1 MNKIDFIK
9 LSIFIP
15 MITLI
20 FLMPTINASPEKI
33 LIEPAKVNEGEEAEV
48 KIILDSAPNGLAG
61 YDITVIFRNIGVE
74 PIFNVK
80 FPDWA
85 KLSDSSVKGNS
96 IRLRAVD
103 LNDVIKPGSN
113 NIDLATIIL
122 SNTKRGET
130 IIELIVNKMD
140 DDKGYLITPEVEYG
154 KLIVTGTYIQ
164 NETTIQIFLFVTI
177 LIASVALFIILRHI
191 KSRNKMSRMKKK

>member
-1 MNKIDFIK
+1 MNKIALIK
-9 LSIFIP
+9 IP
-15 MITLI
+15 LIIPIITLI

-33 LIEPAKVNEGEEAEV
+33 FIESAKVNEGEEAEV

-61 YDITVIFRNIGVE
+61 YDITVIFRNIGAE

-96 IRLRAVD
+96 IKLRAVD

-130 IIELIVNKMD
+130 IIEVIVNKMD
-140 DDKGYLITPEVEYG
+140 DDKGYPITPEVWYG
-154 KLIVTGTYIQ
+154 KLTVTGTSIQ
-164 NETTIQIFLFVTI
+164 NETTIQTFLFVTI
-177 LIASVALFIILRHI
+177 LVAAVVLFMILRYI
-191 KSRNKMSRMKKK
+191 KSRNKRGKRK